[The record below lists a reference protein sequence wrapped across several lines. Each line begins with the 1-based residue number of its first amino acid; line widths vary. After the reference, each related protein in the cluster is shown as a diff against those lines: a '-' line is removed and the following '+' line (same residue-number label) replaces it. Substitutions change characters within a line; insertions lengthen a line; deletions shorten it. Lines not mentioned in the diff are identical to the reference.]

1 MKKFFSAAI
10 ISSLLLTATMEKA
23 RSAEIVLITTGGIV
37 ATVVLYGLGYAGY
50 GTFVLLGGLKK
61 NVVLK
66 DDVYRT
72 SLDIVASRDLSLMND
87 DVHSFIEELKDAEP
101 LLKNAS
107 DFEILNLA
115 IDAAN
120 GL

>member
-1 MKKFFSAAI
+1 MKKFLSAAI
-10 ISSLLLTATMEKA
+10 ISSLMLTATMEKA

-37 ATVVLYGLGYAGY
+37 ATVVVYAIGGAGY
-50 GTFVLLGGLKK
+50 GTFLLLGGAKK
-61 NVVLK
+61 NVLLK
-66 DDVYRT
+66 EEVYKT
-72 SLDIVASRDLSLMND
+72 SLDIVASQDLSLMND
-87 DVHSFIEELKDAEP
+87 DVHSFIQELKDAEP

-107 DFEILNLA
+107 DFEVLNLA